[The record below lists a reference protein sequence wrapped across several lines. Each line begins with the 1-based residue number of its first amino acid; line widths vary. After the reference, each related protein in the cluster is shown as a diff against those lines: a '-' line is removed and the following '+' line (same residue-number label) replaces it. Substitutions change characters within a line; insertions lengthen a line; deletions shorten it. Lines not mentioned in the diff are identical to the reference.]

1 VSACSRMVAGRST
14 LGSESTSVDAPVGE
28 VRCLKDVDEAYNK
41 HSHFGGV
48 LARTAP
54 IKIDRGTNETQ

>member
-1 VSACSRMVAGRST
+1 

-54 IKIDRGTNETQ
+54 IKIDRGTNEIQ